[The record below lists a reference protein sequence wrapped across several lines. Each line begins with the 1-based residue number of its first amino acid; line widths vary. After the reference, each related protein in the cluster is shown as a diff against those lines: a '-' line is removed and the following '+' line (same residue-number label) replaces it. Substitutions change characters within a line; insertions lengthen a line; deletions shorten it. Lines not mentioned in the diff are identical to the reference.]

1 MKKILVVDDDKGI
14 RKTLE
19 MHLSQEGYAVQIA
32 SNGNEALRKFTDA
45 DIMLLDL
52 RMPEVDGMEVLAKV
66 KEKRPSMPVII
77 ITAYDDMETAIEA
90 IRLGAVDLLGK
101 PLQLDQLEEVL
112 DKASELVDLS
122 TDEVTLGDTPGGGY
136 RPNVIVGRSRAVK
149 NVFKAIGSVSDSEVP
164 VLIQGESG
172 TGKELVA
179 RAVHF
184 SGKFKMRPFVTV
196 TCSTL
201 SPALLESELFGH
213 EKGAFTGAIR
223 TKPGKFEL
231 ASGGTLFL
239 DEIGEISPD
248 VQVKLLRFLQEKE
261 FERVGGV
268 ETLKSDVR
276 VIAATNRD
284 LEAMLEEGTF
294 REDLYYRLR
303 VVRIELPPLRERRED
318 IPLLVEYF
326 LDKIAV
332 ETSKPALAIPSGS
345 MDDLV
350 NYDWPGNVRELENV
364 LRRAVVLSTGNV
376 IHPNA
381 LELGSSEDA
390 QKVPLLI
397 LSVQEVER
405 SHIRNVL
412 EFTGWHKS
420 RAAEILN
427 LSRPTLDKRIREYG
441 LKQPGK

>member
-1 MKKILVVDDDKGI
+1 M
-14 RKTLE
+14 
-19 MHLSQEGYAVQIA
+19 
-32 SNGNEALRKFTDA
+32 
-45 DIMLLDL
+45 
-52 RMPEVDGMEVLAKV
+52 
-66 KEKRPSMPVII
+66 
-77 ITAYDDMETAIEA
+77 
-90 IRLGAVDLLGK
+90 
-101 PLQLDQLEEVL
+101 
-112 DKASELVDLS
+112 
-122 TDEVTLGDTPGGGY
+122 
-136 RPNVIVGRSRAVK
+136 
-149 NVFKAIGSVSDSEVP
+149 
-164 VLIQGESG
+164 IQGESG

-184 SGKFKMRPFVTV
+184 SGKFKTRPFVTV

-201 SPALLESELFGH
+201 SPSLLESELFGH

-231 ASGGTLFL
+231 ANGGTLFL

-276 VIAATNRD
+276 VIAATNSD
-284 LEAMLEEGTF
+284 F
-294 REDLYYRLR
+294 RGSLYHRRR

-326 LDKIAV
+326 LDKIAA
-332 ETSKPALAIPSGS
+332 ETSKPPLAIPSAS
-345 MDDLV
+345 MDDMV

-381 LELGSSEDA
+381 LELGSSEEA
-390 QKVPLLI
+390 QKLPLLI

-420 RAAEILN
+420 KAAEILN